1 VRAEI
6 VRLLRQHGL
15 AIPDPLAEEAV
26 RDEEGDLLD
35 ALLLVDAP
43 VATAVPAVAM
53 IEGWVH

>member
-1 VRAEI
+1 V
-6 VRLLRQHGL
+6 
-15 AIPDPLAEEAV
+15 
-26 RDEEGDLLD
+26 EGDLLD